1 MSDNKPQINEII
13 NQEEVIE
20 LFTEKGLYSARMI
33 SHSKSFYMDRKENKY
48 NTIIFNANVFIYL
61 NGKGLKLWF
70 GDLNLSKEDG
80 NILKEISKKMGTTLY
95 VLNEMSGR
103 FENENNEHPKDVA
116 IWNTELDAPIVT
128 KKYKKYMDKKVKLE
142 NKISRLESKK
152 SKLSLNYNHSLRE
165 IIKPEFVFGRKIIKK
180 IRIPYDFINKEAT
193 RILEKYNEEKEIFE
207 VAVMELGEEKAYD
220 TYDMPEY
227 EKGLITNEAIDKFL
241 LKELNISEGKDLN
254 YSSLWV
260 NYKTA
265 KKLTKVATGYEAMKI
280 PEIDEEE
287 KEIKISNYAVYM
299 AIIDKRSLEG
309 SIRIDEG
316 KEHSI
321 KSYDTNYIYV
331 LEGYE
336 KEKFKH

>member
-1 MSDNKPQINEII
+1 MSDNKPQVNEVL
-13 NQEEVIE
+13 NQEEVVE

-33 SHSKSFYMDRKENKY
+33 SHSKSYYMDRKEHKY

-61 NGKGLKLWF
+61 NGKGLKIWF

-80 NILKEISKKMGTTLY
+80 HILKEISEKMGTTLY

-103 FENENNEHPKDVA
+103 FENENNAHPKEVA
-116 IWNTELDAPIVT
+116 IWNTELEAPIVT

-152 SKLSLNYNHSLRE
+152 SKLSLDYSHSLRK
-165 IIKPEFVFGRKIIKK
+165 IIEPEFVFGRKIIKK
-180 IRIPYDFINKEAT
+180 IAIPYEFINKEAT
-193 RILEKYNEEKEIFE
+193 RILEKYNKEKKIFE
-207 VAVMELGEEKAYD
+207 SAIIELGEEEVYD
-220 TYDMPEY
+220 TYDIPEY

-260 NYKTA
+260 SYKTA
-265 KKLTKVATGYEAMKI
+265 KRLTKIATGYEAMKQ
-280 PEIDEEE
+280 IDGDEDEVS
-287 KEIKISNYAVYM
+287 KKISNYAVYM
-299 AIIDKRSLEG
+299 AIIDKRSLES
-309 SIRIDEG
+309 SIRIEEG

-321 KSYDTNYIYV
+321 KSYDTNYIYI

-336 KEKFKH
+336 KTKFKH